1 MIPPASPT
9 RVKRR
14 FTPLKPASAERIVS
28 SSISISTPTAMAASA
43 FWTLCAPSIGR
54 RKGFMVRARPVARSC
69 TVTSKVAP
77 MRSVSSFSARTSA
90 WGEKP

>member
-1 MIPPASPT
+1 
-9 RVKRR
+9 
-14 FTPLKPASAERIVS
+14 
-28 SSISISTPTAMAASA
+28 
-43 FWTLCAPSIGR
+43 
-54 RKGFMVRARPVARSC
+54 MVRARPVARSC